1 LDSVLECSTRKKRR
15 KRVES
20 LSQELDEAYGIELQ
34 RIKNS
39 GKQYEIAKRALSW
52 VYFAKR
58 PLYME
63 ELQEAL
69 AVNLIWD
76 IEEADEDCRDLDRED
91 IEKPQT
97 IIESCGSLI
106 SWDRSTDIVGFSH
119 YTVSEFFAEHAD
131 GNIESETYI
140 ARTCLTYLCFEV
152 FDKGP
157 CGREEF
163 EERVNRYR
171 LAPYVAKYLG
181 KHVSGSKAEE
191 DLQDLV
197 LSILFSR
204 SRSLAWLQL
213 DFNYWDCI
221 SWLKSGRR
229 NRELH
234 YSSYHDELY
243 GGWEPLHFLSAWD
256 IPFIMNRILSSSIPA
271 IVDLMTAISHK
282 WSRQFPLANGS
293 IWHQDPDDLRL
304 KPATTFTS
312 YIVPYGEQTVKT
324 VTPFHVAC
332 RYGSAETVKLL
343 LSMGVEVDPVFG
355 SHRLTPLYEAVELR
369 HERIVKLLLEKDA
382 DVNASAG
389 CVSRNILEAAATVG
403 HEGIVK
409 LLLEKGADVNSEGGN
424 FRYALRAA
432 ASEGH
437 EGSVKLLL
445 EKGAEINDKGRNF
458 GHALRAAAARG
469 HEAIVKLLLEE
480 GAEVN
485 GEQGYQDTALERA
498 AFSNHESIVKM
509 LLEKGAEVNTQGS
522 FHGNALQRA
531 ACQGHERIVKLLLEK
546 GADVNIQGGD
556 YGNALQGA
564 AYHGHEGIVKL
575 LLEKG
580 ADVNTQGGNYGNAL
594 QAAASGAHLPPLKSQ
609 WDEQGRYIGVTV
621 MHTPACGNR
630 ERIVKLLLE
639 KGAHVNAPGGV
650 HGNALQAAISNDHED
665 VVKLLKE
672 SGAVLT

>member
-1 LDSVLECSTRKKRR
+1 M
-15 KRVES
+15 
-20 LSQELDEAYGIELQ
+20 Q

-39 GKQYEIAKRALSW
+39 GKQYEIARRALSW

-58 PLYME
+58 PLRME

-76 IEEADEDCRDLDRED
+76 IEEADEDCRDLDRDD

-106 SWDRSTDIVGFSH
+106 SWDRSTNVVGFSH
-119 YTVSEFFAEHAD
+119 YTVSEFFAVHVD

-157 CGREEF
+157 CGWKEF

-171 LAPYVAKYLG
+171 LAPYVAKYFG

-204 SRSLAWLQL
+204 SRSSAWLEL
-213 DFNYWDCI
+213 DFNYWGCI

-229 NRELH
+229 NRELY

-243 GGWEPLHFLSAWD
+243 DGWEPLHFLSAWD
-256 IPFIMNRILSSSIPA
+256 IPFIMNRILLSSIPV

-282 WSRQFPLANGS
+282 WSRRFPRANGP
-293 IWHQDPDDLRL
+293 IWHQDTDDLRL
-304 KPATTFTS
+304 KPAPTVTS
-312 YIVPYGEQTVKT
+312 YFGSYGLGKPEAVKA
-324 VTPFHVAC
+324 VTPLHVAC
-332 RYGSAETVKLL
+332 GYGNAETVKLL
-343 LSMGVEVDPVFG
+343 LSMSVDVDPVYG
-355 SHRLTPLYEAVELR
+355 IDGVTPLYDAAR
-369 HERIVKLLLEKDA
+369 RGDERIVKLLLEKDA
-382 DVNASAG
+382 NMN
-389 CVSRNILEAAATVG
+389 VSSGRLFTMNSLGAAATGGHEGIIKLLLEKGADVNGQGGYVGNALQGAAYQG

-409 LLLEKGADVNSEGGN
+409 LLLEKGADVNAQGGM
-424 FRYALRAA
+424 YGSTLLVAA
-432 ASEGH
+432 TRGH
-437 EGSVKLLL
+437 EG
-445 EKGAEINDKGRNF
+445 
-458 GHALRAAAARG
+458 
-469 HEAIVKLLLEE
+469 IVKLLLEE

-485 GEQGYQDTALERA
+485 A
-498 AFSNHESIVKM
+498 AGQIH
-509 LLEKGAEVNTQGS
+509 GS
-522 FHGNALQRA
+522 
-531 ACQGHERIVKLLLEK
+531 
-546 GADVNIQGGD
+546 
-556 YGNALQGA
+556 
-564 AYHGHEGIVKL
+564 
-575 LLEKG
+575 
-580 ADVNTQGGNYGNAL
+580 AL
-594 QAAASGAHLPPLKSQ
+594 QAAAYEGHA
-609 WDEQGRYIGVTV
+609 
-621 MHTPACGNR
+621 
-630 ERIVKLLLE
+630 RIVKLLLE